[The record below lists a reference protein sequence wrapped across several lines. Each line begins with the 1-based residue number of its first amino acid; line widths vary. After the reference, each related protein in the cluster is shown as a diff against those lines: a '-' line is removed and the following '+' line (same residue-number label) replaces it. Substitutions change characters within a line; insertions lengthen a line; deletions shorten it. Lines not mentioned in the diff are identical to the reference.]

1 MRLVLIE
8 PDIPQN
14 CGTLMRLAAC
24 LGVGIDIV
32 GPAGFILD
40 DRRLA
45 RAGMDYL
52 AKADWAQHVTWEAFR
67 RVHRGR
73 AILLTTRASR
83 SYLAFDYR
91 ADDLLL
97 LGSESAGAPDWAHRA
112 ADERLR
118 IPLRPALRS
127 LNVAV
132 AGAMVLGEA
141 LRQTGGFPGG
151 VPGGVPEVA

>member
-14 CGTLMRLAAC
+14 CGTLLRLAAC
-24 LGVGIDIV
+24 LGVGLDIV

-40 DRRLA
+40 DKRMA

-52 AKADWAQHVTWEAFR
+52 PKADWAQHVTWDEFR
-67 RVHRGR
+67 RIRPGR
-73 AILLTTRASR
+73 ALLLTTKASR
-83 SYLAFDYR
+83 SYLDVAYR
-91 ADDLLL
+91 PDDLLL
-97 LGSESAGAPDWAHRA
+97 LGSEAGGAPAWAHAA

-118 IPLRPALRS
+118 IPLQPGLRS

-132 AGAMVLGEA
+132 AGAMVLAEG
-141 LRQTGGFPGG
+141 LRQTGGFP
-151 VPGGVPEVA
+151 EAA